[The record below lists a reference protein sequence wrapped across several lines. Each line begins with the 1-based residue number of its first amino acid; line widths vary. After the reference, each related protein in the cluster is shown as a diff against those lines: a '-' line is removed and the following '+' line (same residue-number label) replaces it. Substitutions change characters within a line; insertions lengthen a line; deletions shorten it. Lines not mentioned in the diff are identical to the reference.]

1 MARLREKM
9 SASERILPPSEK
21 KKGGGEMH
29 VNFIWSQCHGQI
41 SEHNFK
47 SIVNFPESAL
57 EEALAL

>member
-1 MARLREKM
+1 M

-47 SIVNFPESAL
+47 SIVNSPESAL